1 MAERLTKRT
10 EDGDI
15 AIINKEDPEGLYL
28 AIDLAFSEGEYLI
41 EGLTNR
47 LAAYEDLGSVEE
59 IEEVKESAK
68 FYKIAGEELCKLEIK
83 IADGRLVEVVRC
95 RDCKYRNTSSCIFSQ
110 HDAFGKKYKEQEGA
124 E

>member
-1 MAERLTKRT
+1 MHF
-10 EDGDI
+10 DGEECFRI
-15 AIINKEDPEGLYL
+15 SGNCGNCSINDAAWNK
-28 AIDLAFSEGEYLI
+28 
-41 EGLTNR
+41 

-95 RDCKYRNTSSCIFSQ
+95 RDCKYRNTSSCILSQ
-110 HDAFGKKYKEQEGA
+110 YDAFGKKTTIKTVYLDDYCSRGERRE